1 MIAQVS
7 VIHTLEVDAANASRS
22 KYTQAFHSETTIL
35 WIVIVLFFKKKNRP
49 FQVAANQLIDISLS
63 RKACCGEKFV
73 KSWWR
78 VSSSVKVKRIKGEM
92 HNCFLW

>member
-35 WIVIVLFFKKKNRP
+35 WIVIVLFFLKKK
-49 FQVAANQLIDISLS
+49 
-63 RKACCGEKFV
+63 
-73 KSWWR
+73 
-78 VSSSVKVKRIKGEM
+78 
-92 HNCFLW
+92 